1 MDKNAVLRFLRRQWF
16 VPKSEGPIVKMECF
30 HIGTNR
36 RNGPPTWGENFAPN
50 QQIDETVIDRM
61 ADDIDNSTQDEA
73 DQLDGVQQYII
84 YVFRA
89 STGDKPTARFPLR
102 QTSQVEE
109 DQDNPTGQS
118 EPASLQGILAQQMRH
133 NEALVRTSVGG
144 WRDVIQVLQ
153 KMCARQADQ
162 LEFLQGRL
170 SEQRVMVDDAESK
183 KAERDAEISERK
195 AHERRMDSAF
205 ETVMPLIPAA
215 INMISGRKLLPEKTT
230 PERMMVIKFM
240 ETISPEQFQQM
251 RTTLEPEQYGIIATM
266 LADIQ
271 AGIDSNLPDL
281 FKRFLNSMP
290 EATAM
295 RLQTEVFHAGQVGVI
310 RTMIESFERAA
321 QAKAAKEAEA
331 AKAKGGNGQPVA

>member
-1 MDKNAVLRFLRRQWF
+1 MDKPAVLRFLRRQWF
-16 VPKSEGPIVKMECF
+16 VPRSEGAIVKMECF

-50 QQIDETVIDRM
+50 QQIDETVVDRM

-84 YVFRA
+84 YVYR
-89 STGDKPTARFPLR
+89 SETGDKPTARFPLR
-102 QTSQVEE
+102 QTSSVEDE
-109 DQDNPTGQS
+109 QDNPNPQS

-144 WRDVIQVLQ
+144 WRDVISVLQ

-162 LEFLQGRL
+162 LENLQGQL
-170 SEQRVMVDDAESK
+170 SQQRIVVDDAESK
-183 KAERDAEISERK
+183 KADREAEIAERK
-195 AHERRMDSAF
+195 ARERRMDTAF

-230 PERMMVIKFM
+230 PERIMVVKFM
-240 ETISPEQFQQM
+240 ETVSPEQFQQM
-251 RTTLEPEQYGIIATM
+251 RTILEPEQYGIVATM

-271 AGIDSNLPDL
+271 AGIDSNLPEL

-295 RLQTEVFHAGQVGVI
+295 RLQTEVLHAGQVGVI
-310 RTMIESFERAA
+310 RTMIESFEKAA
-321 QAKAAKEAEA
+321 QAKAAKEAEEK
-331 AKAKGGNGQPVA
+331 KAGGGNGRPVA

>member
-1 MDKNAVLRFLRRQWF
+1 MDKPAVLRFLRRQWF
-16 VPKSEGPIVKMECF
+16 VPKTEGPIVKMECF

-36 RNGPPTWGENFAPN
+36 RNGPPTWGENFNPN

-89 STGDKPTARFPLR
+89 NTGEKPTARFPLR
-102 QTSQVEE
+102 QTSTAGEE

-118 EPASLQGILAQQMRH
+118 EPASVTGILAQQMRH

-153 KMCARQADQ
+153 KMNARLADQ
-162 LEFLQGRL
+162 NEFLQTRL
-170 SEQRVMVDDAESK
+170 SEQRVVVDDAESK
-183 KAERDAEISERK
+183 KADRDAEIAERK
-195 AHERRMDSAF
+195 ARERRMDTAF
-205 ETVMPLIPAA
+205 ETFMPLIPAA
-215 INMISGRKLLPEKTT
+215 VNMISGRKLLPEKTT
-230 PERMMVIKFM
+230 PERMMVLKFM
-240 ETISPEQFQQM
+240 ETVTPEQFQQM
-251 RTTLEPEQYGIIATM
+251 RTVLEPEQYGIVATM

-271 AGIDSNLPDL
+271 AGIDSNLPEL

-290 EATAM
+290 QATAM
-295 RLQTEVFHAGQVGVI
+295 RLQTEVLHAGQVGVI
-310 RTMIESFERAA
+310 RTMIESFEKSA
-321 QAKAAKEAEA
+321 QAKAAKEASEA
-331 AKAKGGNGQPVA
+331 KPGNGQPVA